1 VKIAAICLGVIALG
15 GIILLV
21 IADASST
28 HSNAMGPLAFL
39 CCIVAVIVMI
49 VLGVTFGGRG
59 RQNVQA
65 LRENVHQ
72 AADTQEE
79 ADS

>member
-15 GIILLV
+15 GTILLV
-21 IADASST
+21 IADAST
-28 HSNAMGPLAFL
+28 PHSNAMGPLAFL

-49 VLGVTFGGRG
+49 FLGVTFGGRG
-59 RQNVQA
+59 RQRAQA
-65 LRENVHQ
+65 VPENVNQ

-79 ADS
+79 AGS